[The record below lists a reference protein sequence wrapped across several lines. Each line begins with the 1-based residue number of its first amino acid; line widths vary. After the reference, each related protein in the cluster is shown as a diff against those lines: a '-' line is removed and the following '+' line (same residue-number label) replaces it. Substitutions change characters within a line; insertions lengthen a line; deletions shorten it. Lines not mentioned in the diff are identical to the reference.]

1 MPKRSLFKYAA
12 QMRICRTCILKYL
25 PACLTCSQVRSCL
38 NYGVS
43 CAKGRF
49 EGPAI
54 GDAISNITKKLSA
67 CTESSSKVYEYYAE
81 LSNPYL
87 PAAVCIPIKPHDMK
101 IEAPLKY
108 AHEISYYYA
117 SAVKEADTND
127 QLFQSHRRPKHF
139 TTYTSARSTGT
150 SIKGPTVEASA

>member
-1 MPKRSLFKYAA
+1 MPSLA
-12 QMRICRTCILKYL
+12 
-25 PACLTCSQVRSCL
+25 
-38 NYGVS
+38 
-43 CAKGRF
+43 
-49 EGPAI
+49 
-54 GDAISNITKKLSA
+54 
-67 CTESSSKVYEYYAE
+67 
-81 LSNPYL
+81 
-87 PAAVCIPIKPHDMK
+87 IPIHPLLCAYLLKPHDMK